1 MCMAPPLIA
10 VVDDEA
16 PVGRALTRLLRLAE
30 LSVETFASGAAFLSS
45 LKNHTPDCVILDLHM
60 PQMDGFEV
68 QCRLAQT
75 GVRVP
80 VIAITGRDSPQARE
94 RALAGGA
101 AAYLPKPVDRQVL
114 LNAIAVAIAASMD
127 LSLRTFRSPPP

>member
-1 MCMAPPLIA
+1 MVRALIA
-10 VVDDEA
+10 VLDDEA
-16 PVGRALTRLLRLAE
+16 AVGKALSRLLRLAG
-30 LSVETFASGAAFLSS
+30 LSVETFASGAAFLNS
-45 LKNHTPDCVILDLHM
+45 LQDHTPDCVVLDLHM

-68 QCRLAQT
+68 QRRLAQA

-101 AAYLPKPVDRQVL
+101 TAYLPKPVDRQAL
-114 LNAIAVAIAASMD
+114 LDAIAAAIAPRGQNEPTPKIIRQD
-127 LSLRTFRSPPP
+127 P